1 MSQLNYGVF
10 NSWHPQTTHTIKE
23 FLMALGT
30 TALKFVT
37 SMLVV
42 CLGVSGALADGLS
55 FQRQVEQILDEHPR
69 IVSAKQIVRSLGQ
82 GVRVAEKAWFPDL
95 AVTGSR
101 ANEDRNN
108 VSGTDDTQLNSN
120 DVKFTLTQP
129 IYDFGSKR
137 NGTEIARL
145 QLLQAEKTL
154 QLTKQSI
161 ILEIGIAQIG
171 VSTAIEKLRY
181 AKRSLLNLKKQTKLE
196 DIKVKA
202 GAGVST
208 DVLQAKVQLAGARAR
223 FEASKGI
230 LANQEHRYRA
240 VFGDLQ
246 NDVLKP
252 RKIKLQIEDLP
263 ETKGEALEVARK
275 NNLQI
280 QSLSD
285 AVSISR
291 TAVSQV
297 QSDQLWPKINF
308 IVDKSYKKNVA
319 GTLGKAQ
326 ELVAKIQFTYNLNLG
341 FSALNSIDAA
351 RANFS
356 ATQKQIDDGRRLID
370 EVVSN
375 AFVAYRQ
382 AGINAELLAE
392 QSKLSGAFLELARK
406 ERTLGKRSL
415 IEILAGE
422 TAEINAKSD
431 AAEARGSIAAT
442 SLVLLSAM
450 GILEARHLALE

>member
-1 MSQLNYGVF
+1 MLQPICKRVSDDFRHYRIKAF
-10 NSWHPQTTHTIKE
+10 DTHGCF
-23 FLMALGT
+23 FLA
-30 TALKFVT
+30 
-37 SMLVV
+37 
-42 CLGVSGALADGLS
+42 VSGAVAENLS
-55 FQRQVEQILDEHPR
+55 FQQQVAIILDEHPR
-69 IVSAKQIVRSLGQ
+69 IASAKQIVSSVGQ
-82 GVRVAEKAWFPDL
+82 GVRVAEKAWFPNL
-95 AVTGSR
+95 SVTGSR

-108 VSGTDDTQLNSN
+108 VSGTDDTQNNSN

-137 NGTEIARL
+137 NKIEIARL
-145 QLLQAEKTL
+145 QLLRAEKIL

-181 AKRSLLNLKKQTKLE
+181 AERSLLNLKKQTNLE
-196 DIKVKA
+196 DLKVKA
-202 GAGVST
+202 GAGVLT

-223 FEASKGI
+223 FEAAKGI
-230 LANQEHRYRA
+230 FATQEHRYRA

-246 NDVLKP
+246 NDFLKP

-263 ETKGEALEVARK
+263 ETKREALEVARK
-275 NNLQI
+275 NSLQI
-280 QSLSD
+280 QTLSD
-285 AVSISR
+285 TVSISR
-291 TAVSQV
+291 TAVSET

-308 IVDKSYKKNVA
+308 IVDKSYKKNVG

-341 FSALNSIDAA
+341 FSALNSVDAA

-356 ATQKQIDDGRRLID
+356 ATQKQLDDARRLVD
-370 EVVSN
+370 EAVSN

-382 AGINAELLAE
+382 AEINAELLAE
-392 QSKLSGAFLELARK
+392 QSALSGAFLELARK

-431 AAEARGSIAAT
+431 AAEARGSIAST
-442 SLVLLSAM
+442 SLALLSAM

>member
-1 MSQLNYGVF
+1 MAPG
-10 NSWHPQTTHTIKE
+10 TIV
-23 FLMALGT
+23 
-30 TALKFVT
+30 LKFFT
-37 SMLVV
+37 TTLVV
-42 CLGVSGALADGLS
+42 CLTVSGAVADGLT
-55 FQRQVEQILDEHPR
+55 FQRQVAKLLDEHPR
-69 IVSAKQIVRSLGQ
+69 IASAKLSVRSLCQ

-101 ANEDRNN
+101 AYEDRNN

-120 DVKFTLTQP
+120 DVKFTLDLP

-154 QLTKQSI
+154 ELTKQSI

-181 AKRSLLNLKKQTKLE
+181 AKRSLLNLKKQTRLE

-223 FEASKGI
+223 FEASKAI

-246 NDVLKP
+246 NDFLKP
-252 RKIKLQIEDLP
+252 RKIKVQIEDLP
-263 ETKGEALEVARK
+263 ETKEEALEVARK

-291 TAVSQV
+291 TAVSQA

-308 IVDKSYKKNVA
+308 IVDKSYKKNVGGIR
-319 GTLGKAQ
+319 GTAQ
-326 ELVAKIQFTYNLNLG
+326 ELVAKIQFTHKFNLG

-351 RANFS
+351 RDNFS
-356 ATQKQIDDGRRLID
+356 ATQKQLDDARRLID
-370 EVVSN
+370 EAVSN

-392 QSKLSGAFLELARK
+392 QSELSGAFLELARK

-431 AAEARGSIAAT
+431 AAEARGSIAST

>member
-1 MSQLNYGVF
+1 MAPG
-10 NSWHPQTTHTIKE
+10 TIV
-23 FLMALGT
+23 
-30 TALKFVT
+30 LKFFIST
-37 SMLVV
+37 LVV
-42 CLGVSGALADGLS
+42 CVTVSGAVADGLT
-55 FQRQVEQILDEHPR
+55 FQRQVAKILGEHPR
-69 IVSAKQIVRSLGQ
+69 IASAKHTVRSLGQ

-101 ANEDRNN
+101 AYEDRNN

-120 DVKFTLTQP
+120 DLKFTLTLP

-137 NGTEIARL
+137 SGTKIARL

-246 NDVLKP
+246 NDFLKP
-252 RKIKLQIEDLP
+252 RKIKVQIEDLP
-263 ETKGEALEVARK
+263 ETKEEALEVARK

-297 QSDQLWPKINF
+297 QSDQLWPKIDF
-308 IVDKSYKKNVA
+308 IVDKSFKNNVG
-319 GTLGKAQ
+319 GTRGKAQ
-326 ELVAKIQFTYNLNLG
+326 ELVAKVQFTYKFNLG

-351 RANFS
+351 RDNFS
-356 ATQKQIDDGRRLID
+356 ATQRQLDDARRLID
-370 EVVSN
+370 EAVSN

-392 QSKLSGAFLELARK
+392 QSELSGAFLELARK

-431 AAEARGSIAAT
+431 AAEARGSIAST

>member
-1 MSQLNYGVF
+1 
-10 NSWHPQTTHTIKE
+10 
-23 FLMALGT
+23 MALST
-30 TALKFVT
+30 IALKFLIST
-37 SMLVV
+37 SVV
-42 CLGVSGALADGLS
+42 CLAVSGAVADRLS
-55 FQRQVEQILDEHPR
+55 FQQQVAKILDEHPR
-69 IVSAKQIVRSLGQ
+69 IASAKQTVRSLGQ

-95 AVTGSR
+95 SVTGSR

-108 VSGTDDTQLNSN
+108 VSGTDDTQFNSN

-145 QLLQAEKTL
+145 QLSQAEKTL

-161 ILEIGIAQIG
+161 ILEIGLAQIG

-223 FEASKGI
+223 FEAAKGF
-230 LANQEHRYRA
+230 LDTQEHRYRA

-246 NDVLKP
+246 NDFLKP
-252 RKIKLQIEDLP
+252 RKMKLQTEDLP
-263 ETKGEALEVARK
+263 KTKEKALEVARK

-280 QSLSD
+280 QSLSN
-285 AVSISR
+285 AVSIAR

-308 IVDKSYKKNVA
+308 IVDKSYKKNVG
-319 GTLGKAQ
+319 GTLGKSQ

-341 FSALNSIDAA
+341 FSALNNIDAS

-356 ATQKQIDDGRRLID
+356 ATQKQLDDARRLID
-370 EVVSN
+370 EAVSN

-382 AGINAELLAE
+382 AGKNAALLAE
-392 QSKLSGAFLELARK
+392 QSELSGAFLELARK

-415 IEILAGE
+415 IEILGGE

-431 AAEARGSIAAT
+431 AAEARGAKVST
-442 SLVLLSAM
+442 SLALLSAM